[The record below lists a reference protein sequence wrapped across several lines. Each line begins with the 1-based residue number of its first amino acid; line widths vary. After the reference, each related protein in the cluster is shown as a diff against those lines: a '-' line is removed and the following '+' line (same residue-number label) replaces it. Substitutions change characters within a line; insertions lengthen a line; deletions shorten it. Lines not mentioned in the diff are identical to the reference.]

1 MTFCL
6 FEHTAPG
13 PACQPIISILPRCKG
28 APPVLCL
35 EKKER
40 GPEPVIFVRPDFYD
54 DFACIASRCRHS
66 CCVGWE
72 IDIDSDALARWETIG
87 GALGEKM
94 RRSIAREP
102 APHFVLTKGER
113 CPLLR
118 ADGLCELILSE
129 GEDSLCDICAS
140 HPRFYQE
147 YPDRLEAGLGLCCE
161 EAVCLLLAET
171 GPLRLT
177 ADGDEGD
184 ALSPTPLLRQRGK
197 LFAILADEAACLSDR
212 MACCLS
218 RYGRVLTPFDPR
230 AASDFL
236 LTLERMDEA
245 WTALLQRLAAE
256 GTAELEPQLS
266 AGPYGRLAA
275 YFLYRHFA
283 AGGEEEA
290 GARLTFALFAARLL
304 CAMAAYAPLE
314 DAVRLFSAEIEYSD
328 ENVEKLLNWL
338 A

>member
-1 MTFCL
+1 M
-6 FEHTAPG
+6 
-13 PACQPIISILPRCKG
+13 
-28 APPVLCL
+28 
-35 EKKER
+35 
-40 GPEPVIFVRPDFYD
+40 IFVRPDFYD

-72 IDIDSDALARWETIG
+72 IDIDPEALARWKNIG

-94 RRSIAREP
+94 RRSIARDP
-102 APHFVLTKGER
+102 TPHFVLAEGER

-118 ADGLCELILSE
+118 ADGLCELILAE

-161 EAVCLLLAET
+161 EAARLLLAET
-171 GPLRLT
+171 GPLRLA

-197 LFAILADEAACLSDR
+197 LFAILADEAESLSAR
-212 MACCLS
+212 MARCLALF
-218 RYGRVLTPFDPR
+218 GRALPPFDPH
-230 AASDFL
+230 AAADFL

-245 WTALLQRLAAE
+245 WTALLERLAAE
-256 GTAELEPQLS
+256 GAAELEPRLS
-266 AGPYGRLAA
+266 EGPYGRLAA

-283 AGGEEEA
+283 AGGKDEA
-290 GARLTFALFAARLL
+290 GTRLAFALFAARLL
-304 CAMAAYAPLE
+304 CAMAAYTPPE

-328 ENVEKLLNWL
+328 ENVEKLLAWL
-338 A
+338 G

>member
-1 MTFCL
+1 M
-6 FEHTAPG
+6 
-13 PACQPIISILPRCKG
+13 
-28 APPVLCL
+28 
-35 EKKER
+35 
-40 GPEPVIFVRPDFYD
+40 IFVRPDFYD

-161 EAVCLLLAET
+161 EAVRLLLAET

-230 AASDFL
+230 AAADFL

-245 WTALLQRLAAE
+245 WTALLVRLAAE
-256 GTAELEPQLS
+256 GTAELDLCSVAE
-266 AGPYGRLAA
+266 GRAVIFFEAKLQPWD
-275 YFLYRHFA
+275 YA
-283 AGGEEEA
+283 AGSLIVKEA
-290 GARLTFALFAARLL
+290 GGGVMDWNGR
-304 CAMAAYAPLE
+304 PLE
-314 DAVRLFSAEIEYSD
+314 IGTASSVVAYGSGVTGIWDQTDSGQTVWFAKVGETT
-328 ENVEKLLNWL
+328 
-338 A
+338 